1 MFHDLKKAWNDIIY
15 NSTFEADH
23 YSQTV
28 HVPMKYFEMFHKE
41 FNLCFLEED
50 EDIEF
55 LSWKEGWQDGLQEEE

>member
-28 HVPMKYFEMFHKE
+28 NIPMKYFEMWGM
-41 FNLCFLEED
+41 
-50 EDIEF
+50 IP
-55 LSWKEGWQDGLQEEE
+55 QEYNQKYHQAR